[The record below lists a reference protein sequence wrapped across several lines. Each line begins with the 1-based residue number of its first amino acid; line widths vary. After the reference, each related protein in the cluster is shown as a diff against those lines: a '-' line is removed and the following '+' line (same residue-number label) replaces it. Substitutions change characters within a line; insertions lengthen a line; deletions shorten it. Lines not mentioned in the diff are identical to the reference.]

1 MSRANTQKKAAAP
14 QRRPHSKTTSVKR
27 VTVDIVTGRE
37 LTSVYFDPSKIISG
51 EVSKDADWQ
60 GLNYFAPAAV
70 IKEEEG
76 ILTIRLPSGE
86 VLKIKDAKNVTD
98 NDDEG
103 VDDILK
109 LKDFSEMSLIHTL
122 RVRYNRDEIYT
133 LVGTIL
139 ISLNPY
145 KPIKFLYDESAVDR
159 YHSKKQVSIFL
170 KLFLLILFEKESF
183 NFISNRLTKSS
194 LLTCLSLLKPV
205 ILRLCQVCPK
215 EKMSANRL

>member
-1 MSRANTQKKAAAP
+1 MSRAPTAQKKGAAP

-37 LTSVYFDPSKIISG
+37 LTSVYFDPSKVVSG
-51 EVSKDADWQ
+51 DVSKDPDWQ

-70 IKEEEG
+70 IKEEDG
-76 ILTIRLPSGE
+76 VLTIRLPSGE
-86 VLKIKDAKNVTD
+86 VLKMKDAKNVTD

-145 KPIKFLYDESAVDR
+145 KQIKFLYDENAVDR
-159 YHSKKQVSIFL
+159 YHSKKQVGL
-170 KLFLLILFEKESF
+170 PLLRPSLRLDVFDHGFRDSRI
-183 NFISNRLTKSS
+183 RLTLRIC
-194 LLTCLSLLKPV
+194 LL
-205 ILRLCQVCPK
+205 LRKQVTL
-215 EKMSANRL
+215 R

>member
-1 MSRANTQKKAAAP
+1 MSRAPTAQKKSSAP
-14 QRRPHSKTTSVKR
+14 QRRPHSKATSVKR

-37 LTSVYFDPSKIISG
+37 LTSVYFDPTKVVSG

-86 VLKIKDAKNVTD
+86 VLKMKDAKNVTD

-145 KPIKFLYDESAVDR
+145 KHIKFLYDEGAVDR
-159 YHSKKQVSIFL
+159 YHNKKQVPNFL
-170 KLFLLILFEKESF
+170 DVSYCYDF
-183 NFISNRLTKSS
+183 
-194 LLTCLSLLKPV
+194 
-205 ILRLCQVCPK
+205 
-215 EKMSANRL
+215 